1 MRVMLGSSVPFDL
14 FLLAAAFIVVLAGF
28 LAAAAE

>member
-1 MRVMLGSSVPFDL
+1 MLGSTVPFDL
-14 FLLAAAFIVVLAGF
+14 VLLAAGLLVLMAGF